1 MTESD
6 EFQEKTYIQVLG
18 TVYPFLVKEDI
29 QVSAGSVVTVKLL
42 SAVVDFMS
50 DILDKPLGRS
60 AMDKYFG
67 SLPGTNLA
75 QVKPPAQSISVGF
88 FLGQGMTLRSLI

>member
-6 EFQEKTYIQVLG
+6 EFQEKTYIHVLG

-50 DILDKPLGRS
+50 GLD
-60 AMDKYFG
+60 
-67 SLPGTNLA
+67 TH
-75 QVKPPAQSISVGF
+75 SIFSVS
-88 FLGQGMTLRSLI
+88 FL

>member
-50 DILDKPLGRS
+50 GLD
-60 AMDKYFG
+60 
-67 SLPGTNLA
+67 TNSIFFCFLF
-75 QVKPPAQSISVGF
+75 VKNH
-88 FLGQGMTLRSLI
+88 

>member
-50 DILDKPLGRS
+50 GLETHSIFFCFL
-60 AMDKYFG
+60 F
-67 SLPGTNLA
+67 
-75 QVKPPAQSISVGF
+75 VKNH
-88 FLGQGMTLRSLI
+88 